1 MTDSIQPRGNAPA
14 LPSREEL
21 ALAVDEAEWD
31 WLRAHLERGGIII
44 VGPSLDIVDVGL
56 TLAADDTATI
66 KGWITEQKLGKP
78 SAEQIAAWDR
88 HKEKRFLSLII
99 SPFVLIQEGPGKA
112 FHC

>member
-1 MTDSIQPRGNAPA
+1 MQEGISV

-31 WLRAHLERGGIII
+31 WLRAHLERGGLI
-44 VGPSLDIVDVGL
+44 VVALPLDIVEVGL
-56 TLAADDTATI
+56 ALAADDTAAIREWVGEKQLT
-66 KGWITEQKLGKP
+66 KP
-78 SAEQIAAWDR
+78 SPEQISDWDR
-88 HKEKRFLSLII
+88 QRDKRFLTLIV